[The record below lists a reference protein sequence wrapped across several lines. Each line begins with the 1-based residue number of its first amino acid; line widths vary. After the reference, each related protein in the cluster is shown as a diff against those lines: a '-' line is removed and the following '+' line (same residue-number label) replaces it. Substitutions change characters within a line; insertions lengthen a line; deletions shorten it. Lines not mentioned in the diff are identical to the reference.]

1 MQAVH
6 VMCKAMCMHTRR
18 SISLF
23 SLLSAATAAAQVPSL
38 HVQLAPVRL
47 LVRDACDGGAR
58 SLCVL
63 AALGGDSGGPGA
75 VAALPACAC
84 EAAGS

>member
-38 HVQLAPVRL
+38 HVQFAPVRL
-47 LVRDACDGGAR
+47 LVRDSCVAGAR
-58 SLCVL
+58 LLFVL
-63 AALGGDSGGPGA
+63 AALGGDSGGPVA
-75 VAALPACAC
+75 VDARPACAC
-84 EAAGS
+84 EAAGL

>member
-23 SLLSAATAAAQVPSL
+23 SLLSAATAAAQVTSP
-38 HVQLAPVRL
+38 HIQLAPVRL
-47 LVRDACDGGAR
+47 LVVMRASATL
-58 SLCVL
+58 SLYSLLSGVN
-63 AALGGDSGGPGA
+63 GGPVA
-75 VAALPACAC
+75 VAAHPACAC